1 MVTDPRGIRARVLV
15 VVAVVVAGLSWV
27 ILRLLVGSGKNLP
40 EPSWFGVVLFVVL
53 GAALLLVGRPVK
65 RLVAGTN
72 DRPVD
77 PLYAARVLA
86 MSQAAALAGAGILG
100 WYLAQVVLALP
111 DIDVP
116 SQQDTALLLGALA
129 VAAGGVAVVGLVVQG
144 WCRIDDSGRPDDDD
158 DIGGRGGA
166 RAR

>member
-1 MVTDPRGIRARVLV
+1 MVTDPHGVRSRVLV
-15 VVAVVVAGLSWV
+15 VIAAVVAGLSWV
-27 ILRLLVGSGKNLP
+27 VLRLLVGSGKDLP
-40 EPSWFGVVLFVVL
+40 EPSWFGVVIFVVL

-72 DRPVD
+72 NRPVH

-100 WYLAQVVLALP
+100 WYLAQVILALP

-116 SQQDTALLLGALA
+116 SQQSKSVLLGVLA
-129 VAAGGVAVVGLVVQG
+129 VSAGAVAVIGLVVQS
-144 WCRIDDSGRPDDDD
+144 WCRIDESGRSDDADD
-158 DIGGRGGA
+158 LGGRGGS